1 LPCFAA
7 ILPELSKY
15 GQGANLNQ
23 LPIMKTKPY
32 VLSARF
38 YALLLFLLA
47 AAQGRACDTSTF
59 TITNLPAIT
68 NYGYQVFGLNATGQ
82 LAGFY
87 YVALVHPAHAFVYD
101 KGNLT
106 DLLTLGGL
114 TSTAYAI
121 NDAGAVAGQAD
132 LAAGGGSHAFLY
144 RGGPLLDLGT
154 LGGTNSSAVAINNAG
169 KVAGNS
175 TLAGDTNTVGFIYT
189 NGPLVSLGTLGGH
202 YSVVFGLNQSGTV
215 VGESS
220 LANGDTNGFVYTGGV
235 MTGIGTLGGHHS
247 SAFAINDAGM
257 AVGDSSLSSGA
268 THGIVYAGVVLT
280 DMGTLGG
287 TNSTAYA
294 INAAGQAIGVSTTA
308 GETER
313 HGFVYQGGAM
323 TDLHTLGG
331 NYSAAFALNNPGQI
345 VGESGLSNGVI
356 HAFIYQAG
364 QMTDLNTLLPAGSGW
379 ELQSAYFINDAGRI
393 VGVGTANGLSEW
405 FILDLGTGTNQAP
418 VAIAGP
424 DQTVNCPGAVTLDG
438 SQSSDPN
445 GDPLTFAWS
454 LDGKILGTNAF
465 LMTGLPLGTN
475 VVTLKVTDP
484 CGASSETNVI
494 VRVVDTNAPV
504 MKALSVNPRVLF
516 PPNHKL
522 VPVKVTVR
530 TCDTCDLTPVSRIV
544 SIVCNQ
550 PLDRGDIQIT
560 GPLTAKLAAT
570 RDPRRGDRIYTITV
584 ECKDASG
591 NKTRDRVTVTV
602 PKDQGHG
609 H

>member
-1 LPCFAA
+1 MK
-7 ILPELSKY
+7 SKPFVVC
-15 GQGANLNQ
+15 LCSV
-23 LPIMKTKPY
+23 L
-32 VLSARF
+32 LSA
-38 YALLLFLLA
+38 AP
-47 AAQGRACDTSTF
+47 GWACDTSTF

-87 YVALVHPAHAFVYD
+87 YVAFVHPARAFLYD

-106 DLLTLGGL
+106 DLLTLGGD
-114 TSTAYAI
+114 TSTGYAI
-121 NDAGAVAGQAD
+121 NDAGTVAGQAD
-132 LAAGGGSHAFLY
+132 LAANGGSHAFLY

-169 KVAGNS
+169 EVAGNS

-202 YSVVFGLNQSGTV
+202 YSVVFGLNQAGTV

-220 LANGDTNGFVYTGGV
+220 LASGDTNGFIYTGGV

-257 AVGDSSLSSGA
+257 AVGDSSLSNA
-268 THGIVYAGVVLT
+268 ETHAVVYAGGVLT

-294 INAAGQAIGVSTTA
+294 VNAAGQAIGVSTTT
-308 GETER
+308 GETES
-313 HGFVYQGGAM
+313 HGFVYQRGVM

-331 NYSAAFALNNPGQI
+331 NYSAAFALNNSGQI
-345 VGESGLSNGVI
+345 IGESATSNGVI
-356 HAFIYQAG
+356 HAFIYQSG
-364 QMTDLNTLLPAGSGW
+364 QMRDLNTLLPAGSGW

-393 VGVGTANGLSEW
+393 VGVGTSNGLSQW
-405 FILDLGTGTNQAP
+405 FILDLGTGGNQPP

-424 DQTVNCPGAVTLDG
+424 DQTVNCPGEVTLDG
-438 SQSSDPN
+438 SSSSDPN
-445 GDPLTFAWS
+445 GDPLTFTWS
-454 LDGKILGTNAF
+454 QGGTVLGTNAI
-465 LMTGLPLGTN
+465 LMTSLPFGTSA
-475 VVTLKVTDP
+475 VTLKVIDP

-504 MKALSVNPRVLF
+504 IKSLSVSPNVLF
-516 PPNHKL
+516 PPNHQR
-522 VPVKVTVR
+522 VPVRVTVKA
-530 TCDTCDLTPVSRIV
+530 CDTCDLAPVSRIV
-544 SIVCNQ
+544 SITSNQ

-560 GPLTAKLAAT
+560 GRLTAKLAAT

-584 ECKDASG
+584 ECADASG
-591 NKTRDRVTVTV
+591 NKTRGRVTVTV
-602 PKDQGHG
+602 PKDQGRGHG
-609 H
+609 HDHEAKW